1 MKGRI
6 RRSVTVIGAVT
17 LAALMAVPGA
27 ALAKGGPPAGAGGG
41 KAGGGGGGGGGETTL
56 TNNLSVPAIFVG
68 TNPFGLASCVEVIPT
83 GVPAT
88 GFEVAGYY
96 FVQGTHKWQAE
107 CLNAATATAAAEWG
121 DNLTGTAKLS
131 VGSPIR
137 VEVGLNAGDQGMAG
151 YTVVKLQ
158 TSLLDRNSA
167 YGTAAAGPALDAT
180 PAARVD
186 PYGETRVWAAGATM
200 TIVGPGANISQ
211 AATAEINATGRVV
224 YGYNL
229 RVTAAG
235 VYTITFTFPNVTISG
250 ADAGTVVGV
259 DTVSL
264 DITVAGGGGGG
275 GGGGRK

>member
-96 FVQGTHKWQAE
+96 FVQGIHKWQAE

-137 VEVGLNAGDQGMAG
+137 VEVGLDAVTRAWP
-151 YTVVKLQ
+151 
-158 TSLLDRNSA
+158 
-167 YGTAAAGPALDAT
+167 GTP
-180 PAARVD
+180 
-186 PYGETRVWAAGATM
+186 W
-200 TIVGPGANISQ
+200 
-211 AATAEINATGRVV
+211 
-224 YGYNL
+224 
-229 RVTAAG
+229 
-235 VYTITFTFPNVTISG
+235 
-250 ADAGTVVGV
+250 
-259 DTVSL
+259 
-264 DITVAGGGGGG
+264 
-275 GGGGRK
+275 